1 MTMGENINLEN
12 TLTNLRQENDE
23 LRRMLKD
30 SEGRISTEEIDQM
43 IKPYHDQI
51 IELQEKNMELER
63 EISDLR
69 A

>member
-1 MTMGENINLEN
+1 MGENINLEN

-30 SEGRISTEEIDQM
+30 SEGRISTGEIDQM

-51 IELQEKNMELER
+51 IELQEKNIEL
-63 EISDLR
+63 
-69 A
+69 